1 MRRAAVRLAAVR
13 LAAIV
18 LAAATA
24 PLPAH
29 AADGEL
35 RAWSVPGRG
44 KLEMVVP
51 ADWYD
56 DPRGPQGALP
66 RVRFFDR
73 LGPRPPF
80 DMTVTIA
87 WSTGK
92 DASFKDPTRLRGFVA
107 QSADELA
114 AGTVEKRF
122 PLREIQGEHGLGY
135 FFQATVQSPAAGAWP
150 HLTQGA
156 FVTGDL
162 LLAFS
167 ILTAEAQ
174 SPAVERAIAMLRT
187 ARRVP

>member
-1 MRRAAVRLAAVR
+1 MRGAAAFLAA
-13 LAAIV
+13 LAI
-18 LAAATA
+18 L
-24 PLPAH
+24 LPAH

-35 RAWSVPGRG
+35 RAWPVPGRG
-44 KLEMVVP
+44 KLEMIVP
-51 ADWYD
+51 AAWYD
-56 DPRGPQGALP
+56 DPRSAQGALP

-92 DASFKDPTRLRGFVA
+92 EASYKDPARLRAFVA
-107 QSADELA
+107 QSADDLA
-114 AGTVEKRF
+114 AGTVEKNF
-122 PLREIQGEHGLGY
+122 PLRELAGGNGVGY
-135 FFQATVQSPAAGAWP
+135 KYQATIQAHLAGAWP

-156 FVTGDL
+156 FVAGDL

-167 ILTAEAQ
+167 ILTQ
-174 SPAVERAIAMLRT
+174 DPKSPAIEQAIAMLRT

>member
-1 MRRAAVRLAAVR
+1 MRRAAIRRAA
-13 LAAIV
+13 AV
-18 LAAATA
+18 LAAAA
-24 PLPAH
+24 ALLPAR

-44 KLEMVVP
+44 KLEMIVP

-56 DPRGPQGALP
+56 DPRSPQGALP
-66 RVRFFDR
+66 RVRLFDR

-87 WSTGK
+87 WSAGK
-92 DASFKDPTRLRGFVA
+92 DASFKEPTRLRGFVA

-114 AGTVEKRF
+114 AATVEKRF

-135 FFQATVQSPAAGAWP
+135 FFQATIQSPSAGSWP

-167 ILTAEAQ
+167 ILTAEPK
-174 SPAVERAIAMLRT
+174 SPAVERAIEMLRT